1 LCVVNQDNQQ
11 HLRLGPRLDHVIG
24 GVLKVKFMV
33 FGPSPKPAVLGTSAD
48 QAALAEHSES
58 GGKID
63 KLNIPREKLE
73 DVMLA
78 ELQRTVGGA
87 DVLEIAIFGAS
98 GLRSGATWIV
108 ASFLPASSEPGRNL
122 ETVRHVE
129 ADLQSKYDMML
140 GS

>member
-1 LCVVNQDNQQ
+1 VLA
-11 HLRLGPRLDHVIG
+11 LRLDHVIG
-24 GVLKVKFMV
+24 AVLKVKFMA
-33 FGPSPKPAVLGTSAD
+33 FDPSPTRAMLGISASQPA
-48 QAALAEHSES
+48 AAGHSES
-58 GGKID
+58 SENID
-63 KLNIPREKLE
+63 KINIRREELE

-78 ELQRTVGGA
+78 ELQRTVVGA
-87 DVLEIAIFGAS
+87 DVREVAIFGAS

-108 ASFLPASSEPGRNL
+108 ASFLPGSFEAGLNL

>member
-1 LCVVNQDNQQ
+1 
-11 HLRLGPRLDHVIG
+11 
-24 GVLKVKFMV
+24 M
-33 FGPSPKPAVLGTSAD
+33 SASQTIS
-48 QAALAEHSES
+48 QAAATADSES
-58 GGKID
+58 GENINKI
-63 KLNIPREKLE
+63 NIPREELE

-78 ELQRTVGGA
+78 ELQRTDVGA
-87 DVLEIAIFGAS
+87 DVREVAVFGAS

-108 ASFLPASSEPGRNL
+108 ASFLPGSFEVGRNL

>member
-1 LCVVNQDNQQ
+1 MI
-11 HLRLGPRLDHVIG
+11 GAVI
-24 GVLKVKFMV
+24 KVKFMA
-33 FGPSPKPAVLGTSAD
+33 FDPSRARAVLSISAS
-48 QAALAEHSES
+48 QTIRHSES
-58 GGKID
+58 ID
-63 KLNIPREKLE
+63 KINIPREELE

-78 ELQRTVGGA
+78 ELQRTDSGA
-87 DVLEIAIFGAS
+87 DVREVAIFGAS

-108 ASFLPASSEPGRNL
+108 ASFLPGSFEAWRNL